1 MAEQQNP
8 FHQAIRLLWKSPT
21 FMNQMPQGFG
31 YDPPTMPDGRPK
43 PIIRSD
49 TPPIIPPL
57 TPQTPPTRDPLPMSA
72 PSPVQMGPSP
82 WLRRSPQ
89 HPMTGWMAHGDRY
102 QHQAP
107 SAQTPPIVQPPTT
120 ETPPIYDPKSMTPKM
135 SR

>member
-1 MAEQQNP
+1 MPGRTPIGNQPGRHYGEPGSEPPGYRPGDYNP
-8 FHQAIRLLWKSPT
+8 S
-21 FMNQMPQGFG
+21 
-31 YDPPTMPDGRPK
+31 
-43 PIIRSD
+43 
-49 TPPIIPPL
+49 PL